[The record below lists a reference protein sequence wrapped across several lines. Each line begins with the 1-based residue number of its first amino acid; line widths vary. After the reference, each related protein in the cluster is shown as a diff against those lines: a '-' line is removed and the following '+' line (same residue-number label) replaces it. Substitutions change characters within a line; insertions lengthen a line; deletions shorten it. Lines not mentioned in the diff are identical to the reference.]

1 MDPDKMTIKRPTKKE
16 TLASKQEK
24 KIRKWRLNHFRGRL
38 AELSPQ
44 WWVGAGEIFGLVV
57 LFLTNFWFLYPFFG
71 HEDRANVFS
80 APVIPVLASVS
91 ESFTPYSYGIR
102 LWILVFLLFFPVS
115 FYFFVRAISGRK
127 LTGFISA
134 FIVSLPIWVFLPLRI
149 NLGLLAQD
157 GAHIASLTLAP
168 LVCLL
173 LLRFLRR
180 GTFWAG
186 ILAGLGA
193 TIIALSSPIG
203 FLVLSIFLGVITFSE
218 MLLGRGRLKLTRFLI
233 VLVLAAGFSA
243 FWYNP
248 KFVFLTINSPQG
260 QVVKK
265 TLANLLPVSFFLLP
279 LLGVFGF
286 LLFENRPQLQPI
298 FIAFFLTV
306 GFGLFSLGAGVAHPT
321 PSRFLP
327 AFGISLAF
335 LLGILITWL
344 FDFLRTSPKLKRFKI
359 VSSYRRLISFGLIG
373 LIFVLVV
380 AIDVFNSSSLW
391 QLEKTQVLGLTAEQ
405 KVGVWEIKEKT
416 TQLESWIGYTI
427 TGLTALGV
435 AILKTRLGM

>member
-1 MDPDKMTIKRPTKKE
+1 MISEKTPIKRPTKKE
-16 TLASKQEK
+16 TLARKQEK
-24 KIRKWRLNHFRGRL
+24 RIRRIHQLRSRFS
-38 AELSPQ
+38 ELPSQ
-44 WWVGAGEIFGLVV
+44 WWVGVGEIVGLVI
-57 LFLTNFWFLYPFFG
+57 LLLANLWLLYPFFG
-71 HEDRANVFS
+71 SPDQTNVFS
-80 APVIPVLASVS
+80 APVVPVLVTLTERMAP
-91 ESFTPYSYGIR
+91 FAYGVRIW
-102 LWILVFLLFFPVS
+102 LLVFLIFFPLS
-115 FYFFVRAISGRK
+115 FYFFVRGISGRK
-127 LTGFISA
+127 LTA
-134 FIVSLPIWVFLPLRI
+134 FLASFMVILPIKVFLVTRVE
-149 NLGLLAQD
+149 LGLLGED
-157 GAHIASLTLAP
+157 GAHITSLTFTP

-186 ILAGLGA
+186 IFSALGA

-243 FWYNP
+243 FWYHP

-265 TLANLLPVSFFLLP
+265 TLSNLLPPSFFLLP
-279 LLGVFGF
+279 ILGVFGF
-286 LLFENRPQLQPI
+286 LLFENRPELQPM
-298 FIAFFLTV
+298 FIAFFLTIS
-306 GFGLFSLGAGVAHPT
+306 FGLFSLGAGIAHPT

-335 LLGILITWL
+335 LFGILITWL

-359 VSSYRRLISFGLIG
+359 IFPYRRLVSSGLIG
-373 LIFVLVV
+373 LIFVLIFLIV
-380 AIDVFNSSSLW
+380 ISSYRSFSEIELG
-391 QLEKTQVLGLTAEQ
+391 QVLGLTAEQ

-416 TQLESWIGYTI
+416 TQLESLIGYTI

-435 AILKTRLGM
+435 AILRAKLGM

>member
-1 MDPDKMTIKRPTKKE
+1 MISEKNKIKQPAKKE

-24 KIRKWRLNHFRGRL
+24 RIRRIHYLRSRFS
-38 AELSPQ
+38 ELPPQ
-44 WWVGAGEIFGLVV
+44 WWVGVGEV
-57 LFLTNFWFLYPFFG
+57 LGIAALLLANIWLLYPFFG
-71 HEDRANVFS
+71 SPDQTNVFS
-80 APVIPVLASVS
+80 APVVPVLVTLTEKMAP
-91 ESFTPYSYGIR
+91 FAYGVRIW
-102 LWILVFLLFFPVS
+102 LLVFLIFFPLS
-115 FYFFVRAISGRK
+115 FYFFVRGISGRK
-127 LTGFISA
+127 LTA
-134 FIVSLPIWVFLPLRI
+134 FLASFMVILPIRVFLVTRVE
-149 NLGLLAQD
+149 LGLLGED
-157 GAHIASLTLAP
+157 GAHIASLTFTP

-173 LLRFLRR
+173 LLRFLKR

-243 FWYNP
+243 FWYHP

-265 TLANLLPVSFFLLP
+265 TLSNLLPLSFFLLP
-279 LLGVFGF
+279 ILGVFGF
-286 LLFENRPQLQPI
+286 LLFENRPELQPV
-298 FIAFFLTV
+298 FIAFFLAIS
-306 GFGLFSLGAGVAHPT
+306 FGLFSLGAGVAHPT

-335 LLGILITWL
+335 LLGILITSF
-344 FDFLRTSPKLKRFKI
+344 FDFLRISPKLKRFKI
-359 VSSYRRLISFGLIG
+359 IFPYRRLVSSGLIG
-373 LIFVLVV
+373 LIFVLIFLIV
-380 AIDVFNSSSLW
+380 ISSYRSFSEIELG
-391 QLEKTQVLGLTAEQ
+391 QVLGLTAEQ

-416 TQLESWIGYTI
+416 TQLESLIGYTI

-435 AILKTRLGM
+435 AILRTRLGM